1 MNLLMTLK
9 MSSGNRMQ
17 VKTIIITVIIDDM
30 NYEIATFPNE
40 YRNLMMLIFDRVSPD
55 DFGECLGMGK
65 CGTCLVEIV
74 QGNMLTD
81 FDRNEKNTLSKI
93 GLYNPNMRLSC
104 QLLIDEY
111 CDGMMVRIV

>member
-1 MNLLMTLK
+1 MILRMN
-9 MSSGNRMQ
+9 SGSKEGLER
-17 VKTIIITVIIDDM
+17 ILITVIWDEV

-74 QGNMLTD
+74 KGNVTD
-81 FDRNEKNTLSKI
+81 FDRNENHTLSKI
-93 GLYNPNMRLSC
+93 GMQNPNMRLSC
-104 QLLIDEY
+104 QLLIDQQ
-111 CDGMMVRIV
+111 CDGMIVKIV